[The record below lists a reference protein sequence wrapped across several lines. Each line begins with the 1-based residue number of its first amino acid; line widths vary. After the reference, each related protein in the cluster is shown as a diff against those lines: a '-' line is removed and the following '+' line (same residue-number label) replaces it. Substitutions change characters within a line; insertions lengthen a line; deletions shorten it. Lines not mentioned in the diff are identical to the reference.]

1 MTEPTAPA
9 APAARP
15 TTSRRRLRD
24 YPWIPI
30 VVLVVLL
37 IATVFAPWLAPH
49 DPESTDLLKRSM
61 PPGKLPTYPLGT
73 DLLGRDILSRLIFGA
88 RTSVLVGL
96 VALGTSALVGT
107 VIGIVAGYLGGRVD
121 TVIMRIVDV
130 GLAFPTIL
138 LALLMA
144 VFLGVGLGTLILAVT
159 LTMWARFARM
169 MRGSALA
176 VRDLD
181 FVVFARIS
189 GVGTPRILVQHI
201 LPNIANTLLV
211 TSSILLAQVILM
223 EASLAFLGL
232 GLAPGAPAWG
242 VMVAEGRQVLGTVW
256 WLSLFPGLAIAI
268 VVLSLN
274 LFGDWLRET
283 LDPRLRHVGI

>member
-1 MTEPTAPA
+1 MAEVSGPVAVKRSP
-9 APAARP
+9 
-15 TTSRRRLRD
+15 RRRWRD
-24 YPWIPI
+24 YPWLPI
-30 VVLVVLL
+30 VVLMTLL
-37 IATVFAPWLAPH
+37 IATIFAPWIAPH
-49 DPESTDLLKRSM
+49 DPTDTDLLRRAA
-61 PPGKLPTYPLGT
+61 PPGTLPTHPLGT
-73 DLLGRDILSRLIFGA
+73 DLQGRDILSRLIYGA
-88 RTSVLVGL
+88 RTSVLVGF

-107 VIGIVAGYLGGRVD
+107 IVGVVAGYFGGRVD

-130 GLAFPTIL
+130 ALAFPTIL
-138 LALLMA
+138 LALLKE

-181 FVVFARIS
+181 FVIFARIS
-189 GVGTPRILVQHI
+189 GVSTPRILIQHI

-211 TSSILLAQVILM
+211 TASILLAQVILM
-223 EASLAFLGL
+223 EAALAFLGL

-242 VMVAEGRQVLGTVW
+242 VMVSEGRQVLGTVW
-256 WLSLFPGLAIAI
+256 WLSLFPGLAIAL
-268 VVLSLN
+268 VVMSLN

-283 LDPRLRHVGI
+283 LDPRLRHVAV